1 MYEENDSVIGYI
13 HLSGYRP
20 GRRAMKYIAEVSY
33 YIHEDH
39 HRKGIGSKM
48 MTFIINEAKSL
59 GYRDLLAILLS
70 WNTGSIKL
78 LKKYG
83 FEEWGNLPNIADF
96 DGDICSH
103 LYYGLKL

>member
-1 MYEENDSVIGYI
+1 MDEMYPLYVYEENDSVIGYI

-59 GYRDLLAILLS
+59 VIETFLLFYFHGIQ
-70 WNTGSIKL
+70 
-78 LKKYG
+78 
-83 FEEWGNLPNIADF
+83 EV
-96 DGDICSH
+96 
-103 LYYGLKL
+103 